1 MGWLGVGVADALQ
14 LVSLDGGGHAL
25 LLDLKHSNRA
35 GLLNDHLVELIIEP
49 LGVREAGFKL
59 LQAFF
64 CS

>member
-1 MGWLGVGVADALQ
+1 MGRLGVSVANALQ
-14 LVSLDGGGHAL
+14 LVSLDGGGYAL
-25 LLDLKHSNRA
+25 LMDLEHSNRV

-64 CS
+64 CT